1 MIVVTHLLG
10 TGHLS
15 RALALADSFAGAGW
29 AVDVVS
35 GGRPAPHLGDGQGT
49 GGTTLHQL
57 PPLASDGA
65 DFSTLLAADGAPAT
79 AGLFA
84 ARAAMLGALFDALR
98 PDVLVTE
105 LFPFGRRALTAEFD
119 ALLERARAAGRPPLV
134 LASVRD
140 ILAPPSKPARVA
152 ETERRLLRLY
162 DGVLVHSDP
171 AVVPLEESWPLTAAM
186 MPLLRYTGFVV
197 PPPPAAAAG
206 TDGQGEILVTAGGGP
221 VGRAV
226 FEAAARCAALCAALW
241 AAGDLEPGSLPPL
254 RWRLL
259 VARGDEALAD
269 RLRAL
274 APPER
279 LLVEPVRPDFRALLG
294 RAAAAVGRCGYN
306 TALDCLTAGVP
317 SVFCPFED
325 GREVEQTIRATL
337 LARRPGIAMLREAD
351 LTPDSLA
358 RSLGA
363 VLGTRVAP
371 LAPSSLAGAA
381 RSVEIVEDMLAE
393 RRS

>member
-1 MIVVTHLLG
+1 MKLLIAVTHLLG

-15 RALALADSFAGAGW
+15 RALALAEAFSARGW
-29 AVDVVS
+29 SVDVVS
-35 GGRPAPHLGDGQGT
+35 GGRPASHLGS
-49 GGTTLHQL
+49 GGATLHQL

-65 DFSTLLAADGAPAT
+65 DFATLLTADGRPADAET
-79 AGLFA
+79 FA
-84 ARAAMLGALFDALR
+84 ARRAMLTGLLDALR

-105 LFPFGRRALTAEFD
+105 LFPFGRRALAAEFD
-119 ALLERARAAGRPPLV
+119 ALLERARGLPAPPLT

-152 ETERRLLRLY
+152 ETERRLLGFY

-171 AVVPLEESWPLTAAM
+171 AVVPLEDSWPLTPAM
-186 MPLLRYTGFVV
+186 HPLLRYTGFVV
-197 PPPPAAAAG
+197 PPPAAADGG

-221 VGRAV
+221 VGRPV
-226 FEAAARCAALCAALW
+226 FEAAALCAAS
-241 AAGDLEPGSLPPL
+241 AALPQ

-259 VARGDEALAD
+259 VAKGDAALAD
-269 RLRAL
+269 RLRAM
-274 APPER
+274 APPDH

-294 RAAAAVGRCGYN
+294 RAAASVGRCGYN

-325 GREVEQTIRATL
+325 GKEVEQTIRAAI

-358 RSLGA
+358 GA
-363 VLGTRVAP
+363 LQSVLGMRTPP
-371 LAPSSLAGAA
+371 LDPASLAGAA
-381 RSVEIVEDMLAE
+381 RSVEIVETMLAE
-393 RRS
+393 KRP

>member
-1 MIVVTHLLG
+1 MRLLIAVTHLLG

-15 RALALADSFAGAGW
+15 RALALAEAFTARGW
-29 AVDVVS
+29 RVDVAS
-35 GGRPAPHLGDGQGT
+35 GGRPAPHLET
-49 GGTTLHQL
+49 GNATLHQL

-65 DFSTLLAADGAPAT
+65 DFAILLGADGSPAD

-84 ARAAMLGALFDALR
+84 ARQAMLTGLLDSLR
-98 PDVLVTE
+98 PDVLITE
-105 LFPFGRRALTAEFD
+105 LFPFGRRALAAEFD
-119 ALLERARAAGRPPLV
+119 ALLERARSLPHPPLT

-140 ILAPPSKPARVA
+140 ILAPPSKPKRVA
-152 ETERRLLRLY
+152 ETEARLLRLY

-171 AVVPLEESWPLTAAM
+171 ALIPLEDSWPLTRAM

-197 PPPPAAAAG
+197 PPPPVPDDG
-206 TDGQGEILVTAGGGP
+206 TDGTAEILVTAGGGP
-221 VGRAV
+221 VGRPV
-226 FEAAARCAALCAALW
+226 FEAAAQCAASGAL
-241 AAGDLEPGSLPPL
+241 PQ

-259 VARGDEALAD
+259 VAKGDAALAD

-274 APPER
+274 APPDR

-294 RAAAAVGRCGYN
+294 RASASVGRCGYN

-325 GREVEQTIRATL
+325 GKEVEQTIRAAI
-337 LARRPGIAMLREAD
+337 LARQPGIATLREAD

-358 RSLGA
+358 RALQSVLGA
-363 VLGTRVAP
+363 RIPP
-371 LAPSSLAGAA
+371 LNPASLAGSA
-381 RSVEIVEDMLAE
+381 RSVEIVEAMLAE
-393 RRS
+393 KTP

>member
-1 MIVVTHLLG
+1 MKLLIAVTHLLG

-15 RALALADSFAGAGW
+15 RALALAEAFAARGW
-29 AVDVVS
+29 SVDVVS
-35 GGRPAPHLGDGQGT
+35 GGRPAPHLAPNST
-49 GGTTLHQL
+49 GGGATLHQL

-65 DFSTLLAADGAPAT
+65 DFATLLTADGRPAAAET
-79 AGLFA
+79 FA
-84 ARAAMLGALFDALR
+84 ARRAKLTGLLDSLR
-98 PDVLVTE
+98 PDVLITE
-105 LFPFGRRALTAEFD
+105 LFPFGRRALAAEFD
-119 ALLERARAAGRPPLV
+119 ALLERARSLPAPPLT

-152 ETERRLLRLY
+152 ETERRLLAFY

-171 AVVPLEESWPLTAAM
+171 AVVPLEDSWPLTPAM
-186 MPLLRYTGFVV
+186 RPLLRYTGFVV
-197 PPPPAAAAG
+197 PPPAAADGG

-221 VGRAV
+221 VGRPV
-226 FEAAARCAALCAALW
+226 FEAAALCAAS
-241 AAGDLEPGSLPPL
+241 AARPQ

-259 VARGDEALAD
+259 VAKGDAALAD
-269 RLRAL
+269 RLRAM
-274 APPER
+274 APSDR

-294 RAAAAVGRCGYN
+294 RAAASVGRCGYN

-325 GREVEQTIRATL
+325 GKEVEQTIRAAI

-358 RSLGA
+358 GA
-363 VLGTRVAP
+363 LQSVLGMRTPP
-371 LAPSSLAGAA
+371 LDPASLAGAA
-381 RSVEIVEDMLAE
+381 RSVEIVEAMLAE
-393 RRS
+393 KRS

>member
-1 MIVVTHLLG
+1 MKLMIVVTHLLG

-15 RALALADSFAGAGW
+15 RALALADAFAGRGW
-29 AVDVVS
+29 SVDVVS
-35 GGRPAPHLGDGQGT
+35 GGRPAPHLGS
-49 GGTTLHQL
+49 GGAALYQL

-65 DFSTLLAADGAPAT
+65 DFATLLTADGRPAD
-79 AGLFA
+79 AGTFA
-84 ARAAMLGALFDALR
+84 VRRAMLTGLLDSLR
-98 PDVLVTE
+98 PDVLLTE
-105 LFPFGRRALTAEFD
+105 LFPFGRRALAAEFD
-119 ALLERARAAGRPPLV
+119 ALLERARGLPAPPLT

-152 ETERRLLRLY
+152 ETERRLLGLY

-171 AVVPLEESWPLTAAM
+171 AVVPLEDSWPLTPAM
-186 MPLLRYTGFVV
+186 RPLLRYTGFVV
-197 PPPPAAAAG
+197 PPPAAADSG

-221 VGRAV
+221 VGRPL
-226 FEAAARCAALCAALW
+226 FEAAALCAASG
-241 AAGDLEPGSLPPL
+241 ALPQ

-259 VARGDEALAD
+259 MAKGDAALAD
-269 RLRAL
+269 RLCAM
-274 APPER
+274 APAER

-294 RAAAAVGRCGYN
+294 RAAASVGRCGYN

-325 GREVEQTIRATL
+325 GKEVEQTIRAAI

-358 RSLGA
+358 GA
-363 VLGTRVAP
+363 LQSVLGVRTPP
-371 LAPSSLAGAA
+371 LDPASLAGAA
-381 RSVEIVEDMLAE
+381 RSVEIVEAMLAE
-393 RRS
+393 KRS

>member
-1 MIVVTHLLG
+1 MRLLIAVTHLLG
-10 TGHLS
+10 SGHLS
-15 RALALADSFAGAGW
+15 RALALAEAFTARGW
-29 AVDVVS
+29 RVDVAS
-35 GGRPAPHLGDGQGT
+35 GGRPAPHLNS
-49 GGTTLHQL
+49 GGATLHQL

-65 DFSTLLAADGAPAT
+65 DFATLLGADGTPAD

-84 ARAAMLGALFDALR
+84 ARRAMLTGLLDSLR
-98 PDVLVTE
+98 PDVLITE
-105 LFPFGRRALTAEFD
+105 LFPFGRRALAAEFD
-119 ALLERARAAGRPPLV
+119 ALLERARALPRPPLT

-140 ILAPPSKPARVA
+140 ILAPPSKPKRVA
-152 ETERRLLRLY
+152 ETEDRLLRLY

-171 AVVPLEESWPLTAAM
+171 ALIPLEDSWPLTRAM

-197 PPPPAAAAG
+197 PPPAVPDDG

-221 VGRAV
+221 VGRPV
-226 FEAAARCAALCAALW
+226 FEAAARCAALCAASG
-241 AAGDLEPGSLPPL
+241 ALPQ

-259 VARGDEALAD
+259 VAKGDAALAD

-274 APPER
+274 APPDR

-294 RAAAAVGRCGYN
+294 RASASVGRCGYN

-325 GREVEQTIRATL
+325 GKEVEQTIRAAI
-337 LARRPGIAMLREAD
+337 LARQPGIATLREAD

-358 RSLGA
+358 HALQS
-363 VLGTRVAP
+363 VLGVRIPP
-371 LAPSSLAGAA
+371 LSPSALAGAA
-381 RSVEIVEDMLAE
+381 RSVEIVEALLAE
-393 RRS
+393 KTS

>member
-1 MIVVTHLLG
+1 MRLLIAVTHLLG

-15 RALALADSFAGAGW
+15 RALALAEAFTTRGW
-29 AVDVVS
+29 RVDVAS
-35 GGRPAPHLGDGQGT
+35 GGRPAPHLETGT
-49 GGTTLHQL
+49 ATLHQL
-57 PPLASDGA
+57 PALASDGA
-65 DFSTLLAADGAPAT
+65 DFATLLGADGTPAD

-84 ARAAMLGALFDALR
+84 ARRAMLTGLLDSLR
-98 PDVLVTE
+98 PDVLITE
-105 LFPFGRRALTAEFD
+105 LFPFGRRALAAEFD
-119 ALLERARAAGRPPLV
+119 ALLERARALPRPPLT

-140 ILAPPSKPARVA
+140 ILAPPSKSKRVA
-152 ETERRLLRLY
+152 ETEDRLLRLY

-171 AVVPLEESWPLTAAM
+171 ALIPLEDSWPLTRAM

-197 PPPPAAAAG
+197 PPPPVPDDG

-221 VGRAV
+221 VGRPV
-226 FEAAARCAALCAALW
+226 FEAAARCAALCAASG
-241 AAGDLEPGSLPPL
+241 ALPQ

-259 VARGDEALAD
+259 VAKGDAALAD

-274 APPER
+274 APPDR

-294 RAAAAVGRCGYN
+294 RASASVGRCGYN

-325 GREVEQTIRATL
+325 GKEVEQTIRATI
-337 LARRPGIAMLREAD
+337 LARQPGIATLREAD

-358 RSLGA
+358 HALQS
-363 VLGTRVAP
+363 VLGVRIPP
-371 LAPSSLAGAA
+371 LSPAALAGAA
-381 RSVEIVEDMLAE
+381 RSVEIVEALLAE
-393 RRS
+393 KTS

>member
-1 MIVVTHLLG
+1 MRLLIAVTHLLG

-15 RALALADSFAGAGW
+15 RALALAEAFTARGW
-29 AVDVVS
+29 RVDVAS
-35 GGRPAPHLGDGQGT
+35 GGRPAPHLNS
-49 GGTTLHQL
+49 GGATLHQL

-65 DFSTLLAADGAPAT
+65 DFATLLGADGTPAA

-84 ARAAMLGALFDALR
+84 ARRATLTGLLDSLR
-98 PDVLVTE
+98 PDVLITE
-105 LFPFGRRALTAEFD
+105 LFPFGRRALAAEFD
-119 ALLERARAAGRPPLV
+119 ALLERARALPRPPLT

-140 ILAPPSKPARVA
+140 ILAPPSKPKRVA
-152 ETERRLLRLY
+152 ETEDRLLRLY

-171 AVVPLEESWPLTAAM
+171 ALIPLEDSWPLTPAM

-197 PPPPAAAAG
+197 PPPVPDDG

-221 VGRAV
+221 VGRPV
-226 FEAAARCAALCAALW
+226 FEAAAQCAASGAL
-241 AAGDLEPGSLPPL
+241 PQ

-259 VARGDEALAD
+259 VAKGDAALAD
-269 RLRAL
+269 RLRVL
-274 APPER
+274 APPDR

-294 RAAAAVGRCGYN
+294 RASASVGRCGYN

-325 GREVEQTIRATL
+325 GKEVEQTIRATI
-337 LARRPGIAMLREAD
+337 LARQPGIATLREAD

-358 RSLGA
+358 HALRSVLGA
-363 VLGTRVAP
+363 RIPP
-371 LAPSSLAGAA
+371 LSPSALAGAA
-381 RSVEIVEDMLAE
+381 RSVEIVEALLAE
-393 RRS
+393 KTS

>member
-1 MIVVTHLLG
+1 MRLLIAVTHLLG

-15 RALALADSFAGAGW
+15 RALALAEAFAACGW
-29 AVDVVS
+29 RVDVAS
-35 GGRPAPHLGDGQGT
+35 GGRPAPHLETGT
-49 GGTTLHQL
+49 ATLHQL
-57 PPLASDGA
+57 PALASDGA
-65 DFSTLLAADGAPAT
+65 DFATLLGADGTPAD

-84 ARAAMLGALFDALR
+84 ARRAMLTGLLDSLR
-98 PDVLVTE
+98 PDVLITE
-105 LFPFGRRALTAEFD
+105 LFPFGRRALAAEFD
-119 ALLERARAAGRPPLV
+119 ALLERARALQQPPLT

-140 ILAPPSKPARVA
+140 ILAPPSKPKRVA
-152 ETERRLLRLY
+152 ETEQRLLRLY

-171 AVVPLEESWPLTAAM
+171 ALIPLEDSWPLTRAM

-197 PPPPAAAAG
+197 PPPAAPDDG

-221 VGRAV
+221 VGRPV
-226 FEAAARCAALCAALW
+226 FEAAARCAALGAL
-241 AAGDLEPGSLPPL
+241 PQ

-259 VARGDEALAD
+259 VAKGDAALAD

-294 RAAAAVGRCGYN
+294 RASASVGRCGYN

-325 GREVEQTIRATL
+325 GKEVEQTIRAAI
-337 LARRPGIAMLREAD
+337 LARQPGIATLREAD

-358 RSLGA
+358 HALQS
-363 VLGTRVAP
+363 VLGTRIPP
-371 LAPSSLAGAA
+371 LSPASLAGAA
-381 RSVEIVEDMLAE
+381 RSVEIVEALLAE
-393 RRS
+393 KTS